1 MTHLGSRVS
10 ALVDGRLATEEEERC
25 WAHVHSCHTCRD
37 LVEQEGWVK
46 TQLAQLSFGPSHTS
60 QPSHDFKSSLL
71 GRCSA
76 SAPGSASPL
85 EPTQLR
91 TPGHR
96 PRRGLVAIGGGAAS
110 ACVVGVL
117 ALGVAGAPRLD
128 PRPPSTDLSRPV
140 VPATPIVSV
149 DDRTARGPV
158 SPSRTPLAER
168 LVAIREKIAP

>member
-10 ALVDGRLATEEEERC
+10 ALVDGRLAPEEEERC
-25 WAHVHSCHTCRD
+25 WAHVHACHACRD
-37 LVEQEGWVK
+37 LVEHEGWVK
-46 TQLAQLSFGPSHTS
+46 TQLAQLSLGPSE
-60 QPSHDFKSSLL
+60 PSRDFKSSLV

-76 SAPGSASPL
+76 LDPGSRSALDAP
-85 EPTQLR
+85 PFR
-91 TPGHR
+91 TAGHR
-96 PRRGLVAIGGGAAS
+96 PRRSLVAIGGGAAS

-117 ALGVAGAPRLD
+117 ALGVAGGPRLD
-128 PRPPSTDLSRPV
+128 PRPPATDLSRPV
-140 VPATPIVSV
+140 VPVTRATPAMNV